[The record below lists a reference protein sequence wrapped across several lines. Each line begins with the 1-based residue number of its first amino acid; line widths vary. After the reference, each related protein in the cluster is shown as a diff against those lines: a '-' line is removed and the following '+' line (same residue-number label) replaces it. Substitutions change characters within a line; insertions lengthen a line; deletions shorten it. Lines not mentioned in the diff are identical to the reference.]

1 MSSMTR
7 KIDPRPPA
15 GCKPASPAAA
25 WAATAAAA
33 AALVAQID
41 AAIVH
46 RHPLHA
52 AHTYTTRVDCGVR
65 VSLVVGLAAGYLEAR
80 EQVGHV
86 DRSPEISGSSEAG

>member
-1 MSSMTR
+1 MTR

-25 WAATAAAA
+25 WAATAAAAA

-52 AHTYTTRVDCGVR
+52 AHTYTTRVDCGVS
-65 VSLVVGLAAGYLEAR
+65 VSLVVGLAARYLEAR

-86 DRSPEISGSSEAG
+86 DRSPELSGASEAG